1 MIKTIIF
8 DIGGVLAG
16 FDWRT
21 FYEGQGLSLIH
32 I

>member
-16 FDWRT
+16 FDCALFMR
-21 FYEGQGLSLIH
+21 GRASAGK
-32 I
+32 

>member
-21 FYEGQGLSLIH
+21 FYEGQASAGK
-32 I
+32 